1 MNKVDK
7 TQNKHLNYISL
18 GLYSPISDIIRS
30 VFLRD
35 FLTRISNNTESFY
48 PIEKYNPTSFYK

>member
-1 MNKVDK
+1 MNK